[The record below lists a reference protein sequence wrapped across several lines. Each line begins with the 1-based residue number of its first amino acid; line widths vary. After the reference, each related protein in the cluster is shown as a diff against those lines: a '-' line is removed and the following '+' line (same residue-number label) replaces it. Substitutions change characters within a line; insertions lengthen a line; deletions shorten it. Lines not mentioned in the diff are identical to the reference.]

1 MDSVI
6 PFSFKWASVTLNI
19 SKASNFY
26 RNSANQ
32 YIPHSKKK
40 KEILMNLKCIFLLV
54 KGCTCSDL

>member
-1 MDSVI
+1 MNSVL

-26 RNSANQ
+26 KNSANQ

-40 KEILMNLKCIFLLV
+40 GNIDELKVHF
-54 KGCTCSDL
+54 SPS